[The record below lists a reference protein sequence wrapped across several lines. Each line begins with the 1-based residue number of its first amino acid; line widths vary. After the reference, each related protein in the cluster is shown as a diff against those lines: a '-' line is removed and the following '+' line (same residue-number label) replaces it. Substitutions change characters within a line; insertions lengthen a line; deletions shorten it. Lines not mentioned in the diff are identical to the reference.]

1 MRKNCAALVLSLLL
15 ILIST
20 STSFAQD
27 IPASSENETT
37 PLSIQGIWMISF
49 GDSEITMA
57 VNQSGDSLFG
67 QAKFEGE
74 EPWNGVISGS
84 ISGRAVHIA
93 MAALQGKVLVST
105 MMSGTAQDE
114 SIAGNYVS
122 SDGSSLVAEGEFT
135 AARINPD
142 TADYTPAEIA
152 EPPQIAPTSTTP
164 AQVAPTP
171 VAPTQIAPSEQEAL
185 PEIEPEPAVQTKSRR
200 FNDVRD
206 LAKGID
212 PNIMPWTAPL

>member
-1 MRKNCAALVLSLLL
+1 MRRNCTVLALSLLL
-15 ILIST
+15 ISISPGL
-20 STSFAQD
+20 AQD
-27 IPASSENETT
+27 NLVSSENETASVES
-37 PLSIQGIWMISF
+37 LSLQGIWMISF

-74 EPWNGVISGS
+74 EPWNGIIAGS
-84 ISGRAVHIA
+84 LSGRAVHIA

-105 MMSGTAQDE
+105 LMSGTAQDD
-114 SIAGNYVS
+114 SIAGSYVR
-122 SDGSSLVAEGEFT
+122 SDNEGLAAEGEFT

-142 TADYTPAEIA
+142 PADYTPAEIA
-152 EPPQIAPTSTTP
+152 EPPQIIPAPAEKEVPTEIEPEAVP
-164 AQVAPTP
+164 A
-171 VAPTQIAPSEQEAL
+171 EQEAQ
-185 PEIEPEPAVQTKSRR
+185 PNIKPEPAVQTRNRR